1 MKATGIVRK
10 IDNLGRVV
18 IPKEI
23 RKEMK
28 INNGNTLEIFVDQ
41 DDSVIL
47 KKYSPVEEL
56 DRVEDYI
63 DTLVETTDCDVMITD
78 ADKVVASS
86 EDMECY
92 VKKPVGHGVKE
103 AMQSRTT
110 KTIKTAKEED
120 ICEECGK
127 QEKCQLESVL
137 IAPIIKQGDVLGS
150 VILSTT
156 GRELGDYEGKVAETT
171 AKIFSKQLGL

>member
-56 DRVEDYI
+56 DRLEDYI
-63 DTLVETTDCDVMITD
+63 DTLIETTECNVMITD
-78 ADKVVASS
+78 TDKVVAGSK
-86 EDMECY
+86 EMERY
-92 VKKPVGHGVKE
+92 AKRPVGHGVKQAMENRNTEIIETATE
-103 AMQSRTT
+103 AN
-110 KTIKTAKEED
+110 
-120 ICEECGK
+120 ICEGCNK
-127 QEKCQLESVL
+127 HDKCELGSVL
-137 IAPIIKQGDVLGS
+137 ISPIIKQGDVLGAI
-150 VILSTT
+150 ILSSEN
-156 GRELGDYEGKVAETT
+156 RALGDYESKIAETSS
-171 AKIFSKQLGL
+171 KIFSKQLGL